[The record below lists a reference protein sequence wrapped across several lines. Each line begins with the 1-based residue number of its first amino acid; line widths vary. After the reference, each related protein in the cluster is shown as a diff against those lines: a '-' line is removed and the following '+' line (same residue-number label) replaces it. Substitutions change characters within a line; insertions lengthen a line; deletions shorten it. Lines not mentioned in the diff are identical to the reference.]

1 MSSAVVCTAAV
12 QRCLLV
18 CSLVPMSLHEE
29 NLLLKRLKE
38 SISVGLM
45 TPCPKLSRF
54 YRKLCVRQV
63 RAQLYVTTLLLHQF
77 SGVLSR
83 TTWVSQY
90 RKGKTSLDLNEARS
104 FGMQF
109 RQLDHM
115 QTICTLLQTHNHTNT
130 SSLGTNLI
138 HNFTAVTF
146 FVKLAFF
153 REKRLFP

>member
-1 MSSAVVCTAAV
+1 VSSAVACSAAV

-29 NLLLKRLKE
+29 KLLLKRLKE
-38 SISVGLM
+38 SISAGLM

-77 SGVLSR
+77 SGLLSR

-104 FGMQF
+104 DEVLVCSFIS
-109 RQLDHM
+109 L
-115 QTICTLLQTHNHTNT
+115 TICKQ
-130 SSLGTNLI
+130 S
-138 HNFTAVTF
+138 APC
-146 FVKLAFF
+146 F
-153 REKRLFP
+153 RHITTPTPHH